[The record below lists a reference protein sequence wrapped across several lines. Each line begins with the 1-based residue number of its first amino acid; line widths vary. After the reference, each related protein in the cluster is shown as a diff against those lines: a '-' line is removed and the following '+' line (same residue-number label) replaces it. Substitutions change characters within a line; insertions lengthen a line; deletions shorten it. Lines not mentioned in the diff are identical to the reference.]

1 MEVKPIKMKNISSL
15 IIVAI
20 VLFSNDLYSQT
31 SYIDYQSPFHPI
43 ISDGPMVVSQNHL
56 SSEIGIE
63 IIKKG
68 GNAVDAA
75 VAVGFSLAVTLPRAG
90 NLGGGGFMLIYL
102 KDQNEILAIDYR
114 GQSPSKLQSKQIFG
128 VELPRDYEKA
138 DRDIVRYGYKASTIP
153 GTVSGLLLAHSEFGK
168 LPLKEVMKP
177 AIDQAMNGIQ
187 VSFDLEQA
195 IASAPQLS
203 WDDESREIYLKD
215 GKPLKEGFVM
225 KRPGLANTMIQI
237 SENGANGFYSGEV
250 AEKIASSMASYGGSI
265 TVEDLQNYK
274 ARFSQPIG
282 VNYRG
287 KKVFTHGPPSGGGI
301 VLLTALKVLEYFDL
315 GKIGSNSALTY
326 HLLAEALRRGHNNRS
341 HHVGDP
347 SHYDVPYDDLMSD
360 ERIKDFAKSISL
372 KKASTSKEIKP
383 LEIIQES
390 KNTTHYSIID
400 ADGNTVSNT
409 YTLGYSFGSGVT
421 IPGTGI
427 LMNNQMNNFAYQYG
441 SKKIEGRGASPG
453 NRYEPGKRPM
463 STMAPTIIF
472 DENDR
477 VLLITGSPG
486 GKLIPAAILRLVT
499 GVIDFDLNIG
509 EATMLPRIHKD
520 WPYRGIDY
528 EKSISSDSL
537 NILKKIGHKVEPS
550 KTMGST
556 QSIHIIEGKNHGYA
570 DLRRPNSG
578 VSYMND

>member
-1 MEVKPIKMKNISSL
+1 MKNISSL
-15 IIVAI
+15 LLVAI
-20 VLFSNDLYSQT
+20 IFFSNALQSQT

-43 ISDGPMVVSQNHL
+43 ISNGPMVVSQNHL
-56 SSEIGIE
+56 SSELGIE

-68 GNAVDAA
+68 GNAIDAA

-102 KDQNEILAIDYR
+102 KEQNEILAIDYR
-114 GQSPSKLQSKQIFG
+114 GQSPSRLQTNQIFG

-138 DRDIVRYGYKASTIP
+138 DRDIVRYGYKASTVP
-153 GTVSGLLLAHSEFGK
+153 GTVSGLLLAHAEFGK
-168 LPLKEVMKP
+168 LPLSEVMKP
-177 AIDQAMNGIQ
+177 AIDQAINGID

-203 WDDESREIYLKD
+203 WDDESRKIYFND
-215 GKPLKEGFVM
+215 GKPLKEGSVI
-225 KRPGLANTMIQI
+225 KRPDLAKTMSLI
-237 SENGANGFYSGEV
+237 SENGIKGFYSGEV
-250 AEKIASSMASYGGSI
+250 AEKISSSMTNNGGSI
-265 TVEDLQNYK
+265 TIEDLQNYQ

-315 GKIGSNSALTY
+315 GKIGNNSALTY

-347 SHYDVPYDDLMSD
+347 SHYHVPYDDLMSD
-360 ERIKDFAKSISL
+360 QRIKDFAKSISL
-372 KKASTSKEIKP
+372 KKASSAKEVTP

-400 ADGNTVSNT
+400 ADGNAVSNT

-453 NRYEPGKRPM
+453 NKYAPGKRPM
-463 STMAPTIIF
+463 STMAPTIVF
-472 DENDR
+472 DENDN
-477 VLLITGSPG
+477 VLLVTGSPG

-528 EKSISSDSL
+528 ESSISSDSL
-537 NILKKIGHKVEPS
+537 NLLKKMGHKIEPS

-556 QSIHIIEGKNHGYA
+556 QSIHISKGKNHGYA
-570 DLRRPNSG
+570 DLRRPNAA
-578 VSYMND
+578 VSYINN